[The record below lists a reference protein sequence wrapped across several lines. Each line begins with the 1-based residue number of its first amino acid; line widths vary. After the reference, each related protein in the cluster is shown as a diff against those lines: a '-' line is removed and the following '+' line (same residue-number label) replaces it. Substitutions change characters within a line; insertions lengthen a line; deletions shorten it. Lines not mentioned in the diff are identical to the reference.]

1 MAREI
6 KITTQTHVEEI
17 VVDVQP
23 GLLPEDVEVRAEGH
37 RVFLKSTILFS
48 LLAQVTNA
56 VSVAATRANRTGCAS
71 TKQEA
76 TLTQPKEHF

>member
-1 MAREI
+1 MQIAQEI

-37 RVFLKSTILFS
+37 RVFLKSTILLS
-48 LLAQVTNA
+48 LLAQETNPITYSHQSKLYRLCHNKA
-56 VSVAATRANRTGCAS
+56 GGNTYAT
-71 TKQEA
+71 
-76 TLTQPKEHF
+76 

>member
-1 MAREI
+1 MQRAQEI

-37 RVFLKSTILFS
+37 
-48 LLAQVTNA
+48 
-56 VSVAATRANRTGCAS
+56 
-71 TKQEA
+71 
-76 TLTQPKEHF
+76 

>member
-1 MAREI
+1 MQRAQEI

-37 RVFLKSTILFS
+37 RVFLKSTILFKFTCTS
-48 LLAQVTNA
+48 NKSYYLQPPEQTVQA
-56 VSVAATRANRTGCAS
+56 V
-71 TKQEA
+71 
-76 TLTQPKEHF
+76 P